1 MVAPILAISV
11 PFFFLSPEAAHP
23 PQTLIRF
30 LSYSRAITGSA
41 GEVPAVPGLL
51 VQAWLSPPAV
61 GFDF

>member
-23 PQTLIRF
+23 PQTLLF
-30 LSYSRAITGSA
+30 VSYPTRVVTGSA
-41 GEVPAVPGLL
+41 GEVPAALGLL